1 MTELE
6 RYQQW
11 CEQAPLNE
19 AGRAALAAMQNDETE
34 RKGCFGAELQ
44 FGTAGIRGI
53 MGIGT
58 NRLNDFTVR
67 RTAQGLAAWLTSTE
81 LPQRCAIGYDSRHN
95 SRRYAELCAV
105 ALAERGVHVY
115 VYHELAPTPMLSFAV
130 RQLGCGCGIVVS
142 ASHNAGIYNGIKCY
156 GPDGC
161 QMTDEPA
168 ARVFA
173 EIEKIPYFLPA
184 EKSFEDFL
192 AEGGVEFI
200 APELWERYYETVL
213 GERLATVPSD
223 NLNLLYTPLC
233 GTGNKPVRTVL
244 GRIGVNVAVVPAQEK
259 PDGDFKTCEYPNP
272 ETDAALNESYKIARE
287 THPDLIL
294 GTDPDCDRVAVAVP
308 VEGGFRKLSG
318 NELGC
323 LLLDYILGTMQKAGT
338 LPADPVAVRSIVS
351 TPMADKIAASYG
363 VKMRR
368 VLTGFKYIGG
378 EILALEQKHEENRFV
393 FGFEESCGYLKGT
406 YARDKDAVVASM
418 LTCDLAAALKREGTN
433 LAEHMDALYSRFGWH
448 EARVLSCELQGPDA
462 MEISA
467 GFMAQM
473 RRELP
478 KAVCGIAVTSV
489 TDYQARVTRDLVHG
503 TEEAVTLP
511 KSNVLVLQLG
521 EKGTVILRPSGT
533 EPKVKI
539 YLTAVDADRAAALK
553 LLDDMAAEMSGYLP
567 KKRLTTGRFSAIITA

>member
-11 CEQAPLNE
+11 CEQAPLDE

-213 GERLATVPSD
+213 GERLATVPSN

-418 LTCDLAAALKREGTN
+418 LTCDLAAVLKREGKN

-539 YLTAVDADRAAALK
+539 YLTAVDADRAAAMK

-567 KKRLTTGRFSAIITA
+567 KNA

>member
-11 CEQAPLNE
+11 CEQAPLDK

-142 ASHNAGIYNGIKCY
+142 ASHNAGIYNGIKCC

-308 VEGGFRKLSG
+308 VEGSFRKLSG

-418 LTCDLAAALKREGTN
+418 LTCDLAAALKREGKN

-489 TDYQARVTRDLVHG
+489 TDYQARVTHDLVHG

-567 KKRLTTGRFSAIITA
+567 KNA

>member
-11 CEQAPLNE
+11 CEQAPLDE

-105 ALAERGVHVY
+105 ALAERDVHVY

-173 EIEKIPYFLPA
+173 EIERIPYFLPA

-308 VEGGFRKLSG
+308 VGGGFRKLSG

-418 LTCDLAAALKREGTN
+418 LTCDLAAALKREGKN

-539 YLTAVDADRAAALK
+539 YLTAVDTDRAAAMK

-567 KKRLTTGRFSAIITA
+567 KNA

>member
-19 AGRAALAAMQNDETE
+19 AERAALAAMQNDETE

-308 VEGGFRKLSG
+308 VEGSFRKLSG

-433 LAEHMDALYSRFGWH
+433 LAEHMDALYRRFGWH

-478 KAVCGIAVTSV
+478 KAVCGIAVTSF
-489 TDYQARVTRDLVHG
+489 TDYQARVTRDLLHG

-511 KSNVLVLQLG
+511 RSNVLVLQLG

-539 YLTAVDADRAAALK
+539 YLTAVDADRAAAMK

-567 KKRLTTGRFSAIITA
+567 ENA

>member
-11 CEQAPLNE
+11 CEQAPLDE

-184 EKSFEDFL
+184 KKSFEDFL

-272 ETDAALNESYKIARE
+272 EMDAALNESYKIARE

-308 VEGGFRKLSG
+308 VEGSFRKLSG

-478 KAVCGIAVTSV
+478 KTVCGIAVTSV

-567 KKRLTTGRFSAIITA
+567 KNA

>member
-44 FGTAGIRGI
+44 FGTAGMRGI

-539 YLTAVDADRAAALK
+539 YLTAVDADRAAAMK

-567 KKRLTTGRFSAIITA
+567 KNA

>member
-308 VEGGFRKLSG
+308 VGGGFRKLSG

-418 LTCDLAAALKREGTN
+418 LTCDLAAALKREGKN
-433 LAEHMDALYSRFGWH
+433 LAEHMDALYRRFGWH

-478 KAVCGIAVTSV
+478 KTVCGIAVTSV

-539 YLTAVDADRAAALK
+539 YLTAVDADRAAAMK

-567 KKRLTTGRFSAIITA
+567 KNA

>member
-11 CEQAPLNE
+11 CEQAPLDE

-192 AEGGVEFI
+192 AEDGVEFI

-213 GERLATVPSD
+213 GERLATAPSD

-308 VEGGFRKLSG
+308 VGGGFRKLSG

-433 LAEHMDALYSRFGWH
+433 LAEHMNALYSRFGWH

-489 TDYQARVTRDLVHG
+489 TDYQARVTHDLVHG

-539 YLTAVDADRAAALK
+539 YLTAVDADRAAAMK

-567 KKRLTTGRFSAIITA
+567 KNA

>member
-368 VLTGFKYIGG
+368 VLTGFKYIGD

-478 KAVCGIAVTSV
+478 KAVCGIAVASV

-539 YLTAVDADRAAALK
+539 YLTAVDADRAAAMK

-567 KKRLTTGRFSAIITA
+567 KNA

>member
-11 CEQAPLNE
+11 CEQAPLDE

-81 LPQRCAIGYDSRHN
+81 LPQSCAIGYDSRHN

-308 VEGGFRKLSG
+308 VEGSFRKLSG

-418 LTCDLAAALKREGTN
+418 LTCDLAAALKREGKN

-478 KAVCGIAVTSV
+478 KTVCGIAVTSV

-567 KKRLTTGRFSAIITA
+567 KNA

>member
-11 CEQAPLNE
+11 CEQAPLDE

-308 VEGGFRKLSG
+308 VGGGFRKLSG

-378 EILALEQKHEENRFV
+378 EILALEQKHEGNRFV

-489 TDYQARVTRDLVHG
+489 TDYQARVTHDLVHG

-567 KKRLTTGRFSAIITA
+567 KNA

>member
-115 VYHELAPTPMLSFAV
+115 IYHELAPTPMLSFAV

-363 VKMRR
+363 VKMCR

-539 YLTAVDADRAAALK
+539 YLTAVDADRAAAMK

-567 KKRLTTGRFSAIITA
+567 KNA

>member
-539 YLTAVDADRAAALK
+539 YLTAVDADRAAAMK

-567 KKRLTTGRFSAIITA
+567 ENA

>member
-478 KAVCGIAVTSV
+478 KTVCGIAVTSV

-567 KKRLTTGRFSAIITA
+567 KNA

>member
-11 CEQAPLNE
+11 CEQAPLDE

-351 TPMADKIAASYG
+351 TSMADKIAASYG

-478 KAVCGIAVTSV
+478 KAVCGIAVTSF
-489 TDYQARVTRDLVHG
+489 TDYQARVTRDLLHD

-539 YLTAVDADRAAALK
+539 YLTAVDTDRAAAMK

-567 KKRLTTGRFSAIITA
+567 KNA

>member
-11 CEQAPLNE
+11 CEQAPLDE

-200 APELWERYYETVL
+200 APQLWERYYETVL
-213 GERLATVPSD
+213 GERLAAIPSD

-308 VEGGFRKLSG
+308 VEGSFRKLSG

-418 LTCDLAAALKREGTN
+418 LTCDLAAALKREGKN

-539 YLTAVDADRAAALK
+539 YLTAVDADRAAAMK

-567 KKRLTTGRFSAIITA
+567 KNA

>member
-168 ARVFA
+168 ARVFG

-308 VEGGFRKLSG
+308 VGGGFRKLSG

-433 LAEHMDALYSRFGWH
+433 LAEHMNALYSRFGWH

-478 KAVCGIAVTSV
+478 KAVCGITVTSV
-489 TDYQARVTRDLVHG
+489 TDYQARVTHDLVHG

-539 YLTAVDADRAAALK
+539 YLTAVDADRAAAMK

-567 KKRLTTGRFSAIITA
+567 KNA

>member
-244 GRIGVNVAVVPAQEK
+244 GRIGVNVAIVPAQEK

-539 YLTAVDADRAAALK
+539 YLTAVDADRAAAMK

-567 KKRLTTGRFSAIITA
+567 KNA

>member
-418 LTCDLAAALKREGTN
+418 LTCDLAAALKREGKN

-567 KKRLTTGRFSAIITA
+567 KNA

>member
-11 CEQAPLNE
+11 CEQAPLDE

-433 LAEHMDALYSRFGWH
+433 LAEHMDALYRRFGWH

-489 TDYQARVTRDLVHG
+489 TDYQTRVTRDLVHG

-539 YLTAVDADRAAALK
+539 YLTAVDADRAAAMK

-567 KKRLTTGRFSAIITA
+567 KNA

>member
-11 CEQAPLNE
+11 CEQAPLDE

-213 GERLATVPSD
+213 GERLAAIPSD

-489 TDYQARVTRDLVHG
+489 TDYQARVTHDLVHG

-539 YLTAVDADRAAALK
+539 YLTAVDADRAAAMK

-567 KKRLTTGRFSAIITA
+567 KNA

>member
-11 CEQAPLNE
+11 CEQAPLDE

-168 ARVFA
+168 ARVFG

-192 AEGGVEFI
+192 AKGGVEFI

-213 GERLATVPSD
+213 GERLATAPSD

-478 KAVCGIAVTSV
+478 KAVCGIAATSV

-503 TEEAVTLP
+503 SEEAVTLP

-539 YLTAVDADRAAALK
+539 YLTAVDADRAAAMK

-567 KKRLTTGRFSAIITA
+567 KNA

>member
-19 AGRAALAAMQNDETE
+19 AGLRWPPCRMME
-34 RKGCFGAELQ
+34 RKGRFGAELQ

-168 ARVFA
+168 ARVFG

-308 VEGGFRKLSG
+308 VGGGFRKLSG

-378 EILALEQKHEENRFV
+378 EILTLEQKHEENRFV
-393 FGFEESCGYLKGT
+393 FGFEGAAATSGNIR
-406 YARDKDAVVASM
+406 ARDKDAVVASM

-511 KSNVLVLQLG
+511 RSNVLVLQLG

-567 KKRLTTGRFSAIITA
+567 KNA

>member
-156 GPDGC
+156 GTDGC

-168 ARVFA
+168 ARVFG

-539 YLTAVDADRAAALK
+539 YLTAVDADRAAAMK

-567 KKRLTTGRFSAIITA
+567 KNA

>member
-378 EILALEQKHEENRFV
+378 EILTLEQKHEENRFV

-473 RRELP
+473 RRDLP

-489 TDYQARVTRDLVHG
+489 TDYQARVTHDLVHG

-539 YLTAVDADRAAALK
+539 YLTAVDADRAAAMK

-567 KKRLTTGRFSAIITA
+567 KNA

>member
-1 MTELE
+1 MTRTKQQELE
-6 RYQQW
+6 
-11 CEQAPLNE
+11 QAQNLHLIRDERDLELENRARSRAH
-19 AGRAALAAMQNDETE
+19 AG
-34 RKGCFGAELQ
+34 LQ
-44 FGTAGIRGI
+44 
-53 MGIGT
+53 
-58 NRLNDFTVR
+58 
-67 RTAQGLAAWLTSTE
+67 
-81 LPQRCAIGYDSRHN
+81 
-95 SRRYAELCAV
+95 
-105 ALAERGVHVY
+105 
-115 VYHELAPTPMLSFAV
+115 
-130 RQLGCGCGIVVS
+130 
-142 ASHNAGIYNGIKCY
+142 
-156 GPDGC
+156 
-161 QMTDEPA
+161 
-168 ARVFA
+168 
-173 EIEKIPYFLPA
+173 
-184 EKSFEDFL
+184 
-192 AEGGVEFI
+192 
-200 APELWERYYETVL
+200 
-213 GERLATVPSD
+213 
-223 NLNLLYTPLC
+223 
-233 GTGNKPVRTVL
+233 
-244 GRIGVNVAVVPAQEK
+244 
-259 PDGDFKTCEYPNP
+259 
-272 ETDAALNESYKIARE
+272 
-287 THPDLIL
+287 
-294 GTDPDCDRVAVAVP
+294 
-308 VEGGFRKLSG
+308 
-318 NELGC
+318 LGC

-539 YLTAVDADRAAALK
+539 YLTASAKERAKRRYLELQEKGMPGELDQIEADIIERDNRDMNREISPLRQAEDAVLVDASFMGIEEVTAAVI
-553 LLDDMAAEMSGYLP
+553 AEFE
-567 KKRLTTGRFSAIITA
+567 KKKQA

>member
-11 CEQAPLNE
+11 CEQAPLDE

-200 APELWERYYETVL
+200 ALELWERYYETVL

-567 KKRLTTGRFSAIITA
+567 KNA

>member
-192 AEGGVEFI
+192 AQGGVEFI

-259 PDGDFKTCEYPNP
+259 PDGDFRTCEYPNP

-433 LAEHMDALYSRFGWH
+433 LAEHMNALYSRFGWH

-478 KAVCGIAVTSV
+478 KTVCGIAVTSV

-567 KKRLTTGRFSAIITA
+567 KNA

>member
-11 CEQAPLNE
+11 CEQAPLDE

-168 ARVFA
+168 ARVFG

-213 GERLATVPSD
+213 GERLAAIPSD

-539 YLTAVDADRAAALK
+539 YLTAVDADRAAAMK

-567 KKRLTTGRFSAIITA
+567 KNA

>member
-11 CEQAPLNE
+11 CEQAPLDE

-539 YLTAVDADRAAALK
+539 YLTAVDADRAAAMK

-567 KKRLTTGRFSAIITA
+567 KNA

>member
-11 CEQAPLNE
+11 CEQAPLDE

-418 LTCDLAAALKREGTN
+418 LTCDLAAALKREGKN

-478 KAVCGIAVTSV
+478 KTVCGIAVTSV

-567 KKRLTTGRFSAIITA
+567 KNA

>member
-11 CEQAPLNE
+11 CEQAPLDE

-323 LLLDYILGTMQKAGT
+323 LLLDYMLGTMQKAGT

-478 KAVCGIAVTSV
+478 KTVCGIAVTSV

-539 YLTAVDADRAAALK
+539 YLTAVDADRAAAMK

-567 KKRLTTGRFSAIITA
+567 KNA

>member
-192 AEGGVEFI
+192 AQGGVEFI

-308 VEGGFRKLSG
+308 VGGGFRKLSG

-378 EILALEQKHEENRFV
+378 EILALEQKHEGNRFV

-489 TDYQARVTRDLVHG
+489 TDYQARVTHDLVHG

-567 KKRLTTGRFSAIITA
+567 KNA

>member
-1 MTELE
+1 MTEPE

-489 TDYQARVTRDLVHG
+489 TDYQARVTHDLVHG

-539 YLTAVDADRAAALK
+539 YLTAVDADRAAAMK

-567 KKRLTTGRFSAIITA
+567 KNA

>member
-11 CEQAPLNE
+11 CEQAPLDE

-213 GERLATVPSD
+213 GERLATVPSN

-448 EARVLSCELQGPDA
+448 EARVLSCELQGPDS

-489 TDYQARVTRDLVHG
+489 TDYQARVTHDLVHG

-567 KKRLTTGRFSAIITA
+567 KNA

>member
-11 CEQAPLNE
+11 CEQAPLDE

-67 RTAQGLAAWLTSTE
+67 RTAQGLAAWLASTE

-478 KAVCGIAVTSV
+478 KTVCGIAVTSV

-553 LLDDMAAEMSGYLP
+553 LLDDMAAEMSGHLP
-567 KKRLTTGRFSAIITA
+567 KNA

>member
-308 VEGGFRKLSG
+308 VGGGFRKLSG

-433 LAEHMDALYSRFGWH
+433 LAEHMNALYSRFGWH

-478 KAVCGIAVTSV
+478 KTVCGIAVTSV

-539 YLTAVDADRAAALK
+539 YLTAVDADRAAAMK

-567 KKRLTTGRFSAIITA
+567 KNA